1 MLRREFLQ
9 RALLL
14 AGAGTNGG
22 WVQPAHSAAF
32 AYAPVVPGAALQFPR
47 DYGAHPDHRI
57 EWWYVTG
64 WLDRIGLTHAP
75 PCGFQVT
82 FFRVRTP
89 LQAGT
94 SRFTATQLLFAHVA
108 VSDPRVGHIL
118 HQERAARAGFGLA
131 EADVTDTD
139 VLIRDWR
146 LRREPSSASGA
157 YQTTIQAKE
166 FALRLALLPTQ
177 AVLLQGHEGFSQ
189 KGPAIENASYYYSEP
204 HLRVSGELTVRG
216 KRETVSGTAWLDHEW
231 SSTLMPPG
239 AIGWD
244 WLGLNLDDGG
254 ALMTFQLRGSNELRG
269 SNQPA
274 SAVWSAA
281 KLRHA
286 DGSVLQPARNTF
298 SFAPLRYWT
307 SPQGGRYP
315 VETRVTLGERSL
327 HLRPLFDAQE
337 LHAQTMGNTYWE
349 GAVTAYE
356 GEDSNAKRIGRGYW
370 ELTGYG
376 KPLRV

>member
-1 MLRREFLQ
+1 MQRREFMQ

-14 AGAGTNGG
+14 AGAGSAK
-22 WVQPAHSAAF
+22 VQHAHGAAV
-32 AYAPVVPGAALQFPR
+32 AYAPVTPGVALQFPR
-47 DYGAHPDHRI
+47 DHGAHPDHRI

-64 WLDRIGLTHAP
+64 WLDRVEGAP

-89 LQAGT
+89 LPVGS

-108 VSDPRVGHIL
+108 VSDARIGHIL
-118 HQERAARAGFGLA
+118 HEERAARAGFGLA
-131 EADVTDTD
+131 EARVTDTD

-146 LRREPSSASGA
+146 LRREASGH
-157 YQTTIQAKE
+157 YQTTVQAKE
-166 FALRLALLPTQ
+166 FALRLNLQPSQPA
-177 AVLLQGHEGFSQ
+177 LLQGSEGFSQ
-189 KGPAIENASYYYSEP
+189 KGPAIENASYYYSKP
-204 HLRVSGELTVRG
+204 HLKVSGELTVRG
-216 KRETVSGTAWLDHEW
+216 KREKVRGTAWLDHEW
-231 SSTLMPPG
+231 SSALMPPG
-239 AIGWD
+239 AVGWD

-254 ALMTFQLRGSNELRG
+254 ALMAFQLRS
-269 SNQPA
+269 SDPA
-274 SAVWSAA
+274 APAVWSAA
-281 KLRHA
+281 KQRNA
-286 DGSVLQPARNTF
+286 AGTVSQAARNTIAF
-298 SFAPLRYWT
+298 SPTRHWT

-315 VETRVTLGERSL
+315 VQSRITIGERTL

-356 GEDSNAKRIGRGYW
+356 GEDSNAQRVGRGYW